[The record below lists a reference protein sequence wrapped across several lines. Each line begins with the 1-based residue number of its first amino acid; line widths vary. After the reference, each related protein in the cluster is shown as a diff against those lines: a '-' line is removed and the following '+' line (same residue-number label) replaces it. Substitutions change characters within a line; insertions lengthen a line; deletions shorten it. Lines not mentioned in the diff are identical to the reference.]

1 MTLILLVAGWLGL
14 PGGPL
19 YWTLVTVV
27 LLFAPSL
34 VSVVFSVGRAW
45 ASPQKGEVQEAF
57 VGFGQNLTITLI
69 NLAFLP
75 HQMLMAMDAITRS
88 LVRRFITGQR
98 LLEWETAAQ
107 AESTGGKTTP
117 VDRYLQ
123 ATPLFTI
130 GLALLI
136 AVVHRQSLLVAA
148 PLLVLWLFESAITA
162 WLNAPPR
169 DDRQRLTVK
178 QHEFLREMA
187 LRTWRFFYEYGGPA
201 HNYLVPDNVEEDGLF
216 EAARV
221 SPTNFGL
228 LLNGRQAAHTFGY
241 LTVPEFVGLSHAS
254 LDTFDRMEKR
264 NGHIYNWYD
273 TRTLEPIPPRVVSS
287 VDSGNLAAS
296 FYTLRSGA
304 EAMLLEP
311 LLDARLWSGIR
322 DQLALL
328 ATLDALPAELS
339 PTPENDELRAWID
352 WCFAAQLSPAFDKIR
367 GPEGQ
372 AFPLTDKT
380 HSEGE
385 WWLAEL
391 LRRVD
396 AVCSLVCDY
405 RPWLDREYLPLESVL
420 KDDGRV
426 AIARGVAYID
436 DLNGRLQRA
445 WSGNVVDQAETYLI
459 DKLRVLLAAARE
471 RQAALVERLTL
482 LAQRAEQCVAAMDF
496 AFLIEPSRQIL
507 SIGYMVEQEELHKAC
522 YDLLCSEAR
531 IGAFVAVARG
541 DASQQSWFKL
551 GRIHTVAYGRPALI
565 SWTGTMFEYLMPALW
580 MRSYPDTL
588 VTRTLDNVVAIQR
601 AYAREHGNIPWGI
614 SECGYAEKDDQGH
627 YHYLAFGMPSIAL
640 KWDAIAGP
648 VISPYST
655 FLALM
660 IDEVEALKNLKRMA
674 SMGWVGAYG
683 FYEAG
688 DYQKSLKKPAL
699 VREWMA
705 HHQGMS
711 LLAVLNLLHDNI
723 AQEWFHANA
732 NLKAT
737 ELLLH
742 EKPIRESLLLAEYKE
757 SGKKRSAA

>member
-1 MTLILLVAGWLGL
+1 
-14 PGGPL
+14 
-19 YWTLVTVV
+19 
-27 LLFAPSL
+27 
-34 VSVVFSVGRAW
+34 
-45 ASPQKGEVQEAF
+45 
-57 VGFGQNLTITLI
+57 
-69 NLAFLP
+69 
-75 HQMLMAMDAITRS
+75 
-88 LVRRFITGQR
+88 
-98 LLEWETAAQ
+98 
-107 AESTGGKTTP
+107 
-117 VDRYLQ
+117 
-123 ATPLFTI
+123 
-130 GLALLI
+130 
-136 AVVHRQSLLVAA
+136 
-148 PLLVLWLFESAITA
+148 
-162 WLNAPPR
+162 
-169 DDRQRLTVK
+169 
-178 QHEFLREMA
+178 
-187 LRTWRFFYEYGGPA
+187 
-201 HNYLVPDNVEEDGLF
+201 
-216 EAARV
+216 
-221 SPTNFGL
+221 
-228 LLNGRQAAHTFGY
+228 
-241 LTVPEFVGLSHAS
+241 
-254 LDTFDRMEKR
+254 
-264 NGHIYNWYD
+264 
-273 TRTLEPIPPRVVSS
+273 

-311 LLDARLWSGIR
+311 LVDARLWAGMR

-328 ATLDALPAELS
+328 ATLNAVPPELA
-339 PTPENDELRAWID
+339 PIPEDDGLRPWLD
-352 WCFAAQLSPAFDKIR
+352 WCCGAQLSPAFDSIR
-367 GPEGQ
+367 GPDGKP
-372 AFPLTDKT
+372 FDLTDKT
-380 HSEGE
+380 HTEGE

-391 LRRVD
+391 LRRVN
-396 AVCSLVCDY
+396 AVCSLMRDY
-405 RPWLDREYLPLESVL
+405 APWLDREYLPLEPVL
-420 KDDGRV
+420 KEAGLV
-426 AIARGVAYID
+426 PIARGVAHID
-436 DLNGRLQRA
+436 DLDARLQRA
-445 WSGNVVDQAETYLI
+445 WSGKAVDQAEIYLI
-459 DKLRVLLAAARE
+459 EKLRALLAMARE
-471 RQAALVERLTL
+471 RQSTLVARLNSLALH
-482 LAQRAEQCVAAMDF
+482 AEKCVAEMDF
-496 AFLIEPSRQIL
+496 AFLIEPSRGIL

-565 SWTGTMFEYLMPALW
+565 AWTGTMFEYLMPALW

-601 AYAREHGNIPWGI
+601 AYAKEHGNIPWGI

-627 YHYLAFGMPSIAL
+627 YHYLAFGMPAIAL

-648 VISPYST
+648 VISPYSS

-660 IDEVEALKNLKRMA
+660 IDEMEALKNLKRMA

-711 LLAVLNLLHDNI
+711 LLAVLNLLHNNI

>member
-1 MTLILLVAGWLGL
+1 VRGADGR
-14 PGGPL
+14 P
-19 YWTLVTVV
+19 
-27 LLFAPSL
+27 FALTEKS
-34 VSVVFSVGRAW
+34 RT
-45 ASPQKGEVQEAF
+45 EA
-57 VGFGQNLTITLI
+57 
-69 NLAFLP
+69 
-75 HQMLMAMDAITRS
+75 
-88 LVRRFITGQR
+88 
-98 LLEWETAAQ
+98 
-107 AESTGGKTTP
+107 
-117 VDRYLQ
+117 
-123 ATPLFTI
+123 
-130 GLALLI
+130 
-136 AVVHRQSLLVAA
+136 
-148 PLLVLWLFESAITA
+148 
-162 WLNAPPR
+162 
-169 DDRQRLTVK
+169 
-178 QHEFLREMA
+178 
-187 LRTWRFFYEYGGPA
+187 
-201 HNYLVPDNVEEDGLF
+201 
-216 EAARV
+216 
-221 SPTNFGL
+221 
-228 LLNGRQAAHTFGY
+228 
-241 LTVPEFVGLSHAS
+241 
-254 LDTFDRMEKR
+254 
-264 NGHIYNWYD
+264 
-273 TRTLEPIPPRVVSS
+273 
-287 VDSGNLAAS
+287 
-296 FYTLRSGA
+296 
-304 EAMLLEP
+304 
-311 LLDARLWSGIR
+311 
-322 DQLALL
+322 
-328 ATLDALPAELS
+328 
-339 PTPENDELRAWID
+339 
-352 WCFAAQLSPAFDKIR
+352 
-367 GPEGQ
+367 
-372 AFPLTDKT
+372 
-380 HSEGE
+380 E
-385 WWLAEL
+385 WWVAEL

-396 AVCSLVCDY
+396 AVCALVREY
-405 RPWLDREYLPLESVL
+405 RPWLDREYSPLESVL
-420 KDDGRV
+420 KDDGTV

-436 DLNGRLQRA
+436 DLDGRLQRA
-445 WSGNVVDQAETYLI
+445 WSGKTVDQAEIYLLE
-459 DKLRVLLAAARE
+459 KLRVRLAAARE
-471 RQAALVERLTL
+471 RQVALAEKLTL
-482 LAQRAEQCVAAMDF
+482 LAHRAEQCVAAMDF

-588 VTRTLDNVVAIQR
+588 VTRTLDNVVGIQR
-601 AYAREHGNIPWGI
+601 AYAKEHGNIPWGI

-660 IDEVEALKNLKRMA
+660 IDEAEALKNLKRMQ

-699 VREWMA
+699 VKEWMA

-711 LLAVLNLLHDNI
+711 LLAVLNLLHNNI

>member
-1 MTLILLVAGWLGL
+1 
-14 PGGPL
+14 
-19 YWTLVTVV
+19 
-27 LLFAPSL
+27 
-34 VSVVFSVGRAW
+34 
-45 ASPQKGEVQEAF
+45 
-57 VGFGQNLTITLI
+57 
-69 NLAFLP
+69 
-75 HQMLMAMDAITRS
+75 
-88 LVRRFITGQR
+88 
-98 LLEWETAAQ
+98 
-107 AESTGGKTTP
+107 
-117 VDRYLQ
+117 
-123 ATPLFTI
+123 
-130 GLALLI
+130 
-136 AVVHRQSLLVAA
+136 VAA
-148 PLLVLWLFESAITA
+148 PLLVLWLFESGITA
-162 WLNAPPR
+162 WLNAAPR
-169 DDRQRLTVK
+169 DDRQRITGK
-178 QHEFLREMA
+178 QKEFLREMA
-187 LRTWRFFYEYGGPA
+187 LRTWRFFYEYGGAA
-201 HNYLVPDNVEEDGLF
+201 HNYLVPDNVEEHELF

-228 LLNGRQAAHTFGY
+228 LLNARQAAHTFGY
-241 LTVPEFVGLSHAS
+241 LTTPELAALSHAS

-273 TRTLEPIPPRVVSS
+273 TRTLQPIAPRVVSS

-311 LLDARLWSGIR
+311 LIDARLWSGIR

-328 ATLDALPAELS
+328 ASLNALPGELL
-339 PTPENDELRAWID
+339 PTPEDNELRPWID
-352 WCFAAQLSPAFDKIR
+352 WCCAAQLSPAFASVREEDGR
-367 GPEGQ
+367 PF
-372 AFPLTDKT
+372 ALTEKSRT
-380 HSEGE
+380 EAE

-391 LRRVD
+391 LRRAE
-396 AVCSLVCDY
+396 AVCTLVRDY
-405 RPWLDREYLPLESVL
+405 RPWLDREYSPLDSVL
-420 KDDGRV
+420 KDEGTV
-426 AIARGVAYID
+426 PIARGVAYID
-436 DLNGRLQRA
+436 DLDGRLQRA
-445 WSGNVVDQAETYLI
+445 WSGKTVDQAEIYLI
-459 DKLRVLLAAARE
+459 EKLRVRLAAARE
-471 RQAALVERLTL
+471 RQVALVEKLTL
-482 LAQRAEQCVAAMDF
+482 LAKRAERCVAEMDF

-541 DASQQSWFKL
+541 DATQQSWFKL

-588 VTRTLDNVVAIQR
+588 VTRTLDNVVGIQR
-601 AYAREHGNIPWGI
+601 AYAKEHGNIPWGI
-614 SECGYAEKDDQGH
+614 SECGYAEMDDQGH
-627 YHYLAFGMPSIAL
+627 YHYLAFGIPSIAL
-640 KWDAIAGP
+640 KWDAVAGP

-660 IDEVEALKNLKRMA
+660 IDESEALKNLKRMQ

-688 DYQKSLKKPAL
+688 DYQKSLKKPEL
-699 VREWMA
+699 VKEWMA

-711 LLAVLNLLHDNI
+711 LLAVLNLLHNNI
-723 AQEWFHANA
+723 VQEWFHANA

-742 EKPIRESLLLAEYKE
+742 EKPIRESLLLAEYKQ